1 MEGNGNGGILV
12 SISLHVVGV
21 NPVRSHSHM
30 RFKQTSFDS

>member
-21 NPVRSHSHM
+21 NPVRSHM
-30 RFKQTSFDS
+30 RLKQTSFDS